1 MHYIRKIKGNMI
13 SLLIITVLLVVIVI
27 PTITIVTTINNYFGT
42 NTTTNLASG
51 QPDQM
56 NSNTTIFVNVQ
67 NIPVKKV
74 HVGDIDIAYKTF
86 GKGDPILLISG
97 SGNVMDVWPSSML
110 EELSSNHTVI
120 IFDNRGVGNTTS
132 GTRPFSI
139 QQFANDTVGLLDV
152 LKIQK
157 ADVFGFSMASFIA
170 QQLAVM
176 HPEKVNKL
184 ILYGASCGGQ
194 ENIPQSPQVV
204 KALSDFVNNRTQD
217 VETFLSVTF
226 PPEWIKANPN
236 YLKTIPKS
244 AEIVPPATLVQQ
256 FNAVEIWL
264 ATNWDGVCSQLPNIS
279 NPTLVITGTEDVAVP
294 AANSLIIIQ
303 KIPGAWLV
311 QMKGAGHGLMYQY
324 PEQFSNIV
332 ETFLE
337 NTKTS

>member
-27 PTITIVTTINNYFGT
+27 PTITIVNTINNYFG
-42 NTTTNLASG
+42 TTTNLASG

-56 NSNTTIFVNVQ
+56 NSNPTIFVNVQ

-132 GTRPFSI
+132 GTRPSSI

-157 ADVFGFSMASFIA
+157 TDVFGFSMASFIA
-170 QQLAVM
+170 QEITLT

-236 YLKTIPKS
+236 YLETIPKS